1 MAVIRHFITSTVC
14 QFDMM
19 LCRQSDTSATSKQV
33 RQNVAS
39 ATCIF
44 DNIYVRQLGFRHNVV
59 RHFCIRQLGLR
70 QGNVAPPTGGIG
82 NNTTKL
88 GVKEPVQTLK
98 PRQTIL
104 NGLFARDLERSM
116 VSQSFRQ
123 LFCSPAMTK
132 PISLLISLVMTRSNM
147 EVLSSRGRLF
157 IRLARISGKTLIAN
171 Y

>member
-39 ATCIF
+39 ATCTF

-88 GVKEPVQTLK
+88 GVKEPRPNLK
-98 PRQTIL
+98 TTANNFEWAFCPGSREVHGVSIFPSALLQPCNDKADLITHLTFHDTIKH
-104 NGLFARDLERSM
+104 G
-116 VSQSFRQ
+116 
-123 LFCSPAMTK
+123 
-132 PISLLISLVMTRSNM
+132 SLVFTRKA
-147 EVLSSRGRLF
+147 F
-157 IRLARISGKTLIAN
+157 

>member
-39 ATCIF
+39 ATCTF

-88 GVKEPVQTLK
+88 GVKEPRPNLK
-98 PRQTIL
+98 TTANNFEWAFCPGSREVH
-104 NGLFARDLERSM
+104 G
-116 VSQSFRQ
+116 VSIFP
-123 LFCSPAMTK
+123 FCSPAMTK
-132 PISLLISLVMTRSNM
+132 PISLLISLFMTRSNM